1 MISGFSGEYRF
12 LSNFYP
18 IEITKDGIVYPS
30 AEHAY
35 QAAKTDVMSSK
46 QWIASSKS
54 PGESKRRG
62 RTLMIV
68 NNWDDIKVNSMLE
81 ILFLKFN
88 DPYLKQLL
96 LSTGDEHIQ
105 EYNTWGDRF
114 WGVCNGEGLN
124 FLGVLLMFV
133 RVSLRQ

>member
-1 MISGFSGEYRF
+1 
-12 LSNFYP
+12 
-18 IEITKDGIVYPS
+18 
-30 AEHAY
+30 
-35 QAAKTDVMSSK
+35 
-46 QWIASSKS
+46 
-54 PGESKRRG
+54 
-62 RTLMIV
+62 MIV

-88 DPYLKQLL
+88 DPYLKHLL

-133 RVSLRQ
+133 RESLRQ